1 LIADAQFKLVRIADG
16 VTIIDSKAQAFATY
30 DRTPQRFADE
40 RAARDAELR
49 VARSLANEIT
59 PRVGAAI
66 AESTPSP

>member
-1 LIADAQFKLVRIADG
+1 MRIADN
-16 VTIIDSKAQAFATY
+16 VTIIDAKAEASAVY

-49 VARSLANEIT
+49 IARALANEIS

-66 AESTPSP
+66 AESLPAN